1 MSATLDHTWQ
11 QNPVS
16 GARPPWSRANIARFY
31 VLAIEANLSGDATL
45 IREWGRIGAA
55 GQRNI
60 ESRENVEPP

>member
-1 MSATLDHTWQ
+1 MLDRRD
-11 QNPVS
+11 P
-16 GARPPWSRANIARFY
+16 GANIARFY